1 MNDANIRLALKR
13 TALLEH
19 IQDPDTVVVDEL
31 GLRHGATRVDIAVV
45 NGLLHGYEIKSDRDT
60 LERLR
65 PQVKLY
71 NSVLDRATLVVGPR
85 HLDAARELIPAW
97 WGIEMAKMQDD
108 SLVFCR
114 LRDPLPNPQIDP
126 LSVAKLLWRE
136 EALQLLIEHDAARG
150 YFSKPRLAIY
160 NRVIEIVD
168 FDALRERVRLQIKK
182 RKSRP
187 IDASPASYD
196 G

>member
-1 MNDANIRLALKR
+1 MNDANIRLALKH
-13 TALLEH
+13 TVLLEH
-19 IQDPDTVVVDEL
+19 IQDSDTVVVDEL
-31 GLRHGATRVDIAVV
+31 GLRHGATRVDIAVI

-60 LERLR
+60 LERLL
-65 PQVKLY
+65 PQVRLY
-71 NSVLDRATLVVGPR
+71 NSVLDRATLVVGSR
-85 HLDAARELIPAW
+85 HLDAARELIPTW
-97 WGIEMAKMQDD
+97 WGIEMAEMQGN

-136 EALQLLIEHDAARG
+136 EALQLLIEHNAVRG
-150 YFSKPRLAIY
+150 YLSKSRLAIY
-160 NRVIEIVD
+160 KRVVEIVG

-182 RKSRP
+182 RKSLSV
-187 IDASPASYD
+187 DVLPASGD